1 MNTQAKAIKIQFI
14 MCPIRLPDVLR
25 ILISALAVY
34 TKALVMALALASE
47 PMALA
52 LASKVHALALMAEA
66 LVLVLALRF
75 WPWLRYC

>member
-52 LASKVHALALMAEA
+52 LASKVRE
-66 LVLVLALRF
+66 LALRAQSCIDNL
-75 WPWLRYC
+75 WTYT